1 MVGDNH
7 LWKVYVQ
14 HIAPS
19 RALKGEEKEIINK
32 KIKYMGDHYRRANMS
47 KTGDP
52 DWKGKRIKMGQ

>member
-1 MVGDNH
+1 M
-7 LWKVYVQ
+7 WKVYVQ

-32 KIKYMGDHYRRANMS
+32 KIKYMEDHYRRVNMS

-52 DWKGKRIKMGQ
+52 DWKGKRIKKGQ